1 MHTFSVGPGLN
12 ESVIAKNPPIYFFLI
27 LFKYIKQLQILF
39 VAKISAQRVDDEL
52 KPAPLEEKGTENNE
66 IYKTPILIVPGIK
79 QNLYDTSFIM
89 IKVKFISKSNTGG
102 IHFAV

>member
-27 LFKYIKQLQILF
+27 LFKCIKQLQILF